1 MLLNLLLEETAC
13 GDTGDARLVARWET
27 SSLRAA
33 LGTVLLLLLLLL
45 LLFLLGGYADLV
57 GGRRSCPD
65 VGADQQPSWCTLS
78 VLAARV
84 DCQGA
89 T

>member
-1 MLLNLLLEETAC
+1 MLLNLLLLETAC

-33 LGTVLLLLLLLL
+33 LGTVLLLLLL

>member
-1 MLLNLLLEETAC
+1 VLLNLLLEETAC

-33 LGTVLLLLLLLL
+33 LGTVLLLLL